1 MSADPEM
8 PDPRDEDETSSAGSM
23 ADVFNRFALDS
34 QHRDRHR
41 TKDRSGLGKPAHDAT
56 DQNLSW
62 PMTDQHRQD
71 PEAMPEP
78 PNMEAVETSATY
90 VRPYAWTGGRT
101 RSNHRLE
108 VETLVSISE
117 SCHPARLQRGEHH
130 SIAHLCQHPR
140 SVAEV
145 GAMLS
150 VPIGVAKVLLG
161 DMADLGLVT
170 VHSTVTE
177 SGSTSHLQLME
188 RVLSGLRRL

>member
-1 MSADPEM
+1 MSAGSDMPER
-8 PDPRDEDETSSAGSM
+8 RDDEESSAGSM

-34 QHRDRHR
+34 PRRNRRRARNR
-41 TKDRSGLGKPAHDAT
+41 TSSGEPAHDPTAQ
-56 DQNLSW
+56 DPPW
-62 PMTDQHRQD
+62 PMTDQSRPV
-71 PEAMPEP
+71 PEGAAHQPEVK
-78 PNMEAVETSATY
+78 EVETTATY

-101 RSNHRLE
+101 RSNYRLE
-108 VETLVSISE
+108 VETLVSTSE

-130 SIAHLCQHPR
+130 SIANICQHPR

-145 GAMLS
+145 GAMLN
-150 VPIGVAKVLLG
+150 VPLGVAKVLLG